1 MAIDPVLRRLRHF
14 CNCLP
19 SSFPLRRHTTISA
32 PLRQQESPVLQL
44 IYSRRKGVS
53 GREISLQGKGRVGM
67 RGRDITLQGNGEPR
81 LNIQVISTLG
91 SQGLHLLQTGEADY
105 AGRSVNGI
113 ALFPMHQGSE
123 TAVSYTTQASPL
135 TAVVGSRHGSYLLLC
150 TYQAGCLNESVYPS
164 TLRAPRVRHVSQSIH
179 PC

>member
-1 MAIDPVLRRLRHF
+1 
-14 CNCLP
+14 
-19 SSFPLRRHTTISA
+19 
-32 PLRQQESPVLQL
+32 
-44 IYSRRKGVS
+44 
-53 GREISLQGKGRVGM
+53 M

-135 TAVVGSRHGSYLLLC
+135 TAVVGSRHGSCLLLC
-150 TYQAGCLNESVYPS
+150 TYQSSRLPERVRLSIHAEGSPSPSCESIYPFV
-164 TLRAPRVRHVSQSIH
+164 LRAPWPLSPPYPSLRSSDLSA
-179 PC
+179 PLA